1 MKALSIKQPFAT
13 LIMNGL
19 KDREHRTW
27 KTDFRGKFIVHSSK
41 IPDIKFMKQYGFN
54 KTALSN
60 GVLLGTIELYDVE
73 LYENGIKAFL
83 LRNPMEFNKSIP
95 YIGQLGFFEIDKS
108 ILLKYK
114 NGR

>member
-27 KTDFRGKFIVHSSK
+27 TTDFRGKFMIHSSK
-41 IPDIKFMKQYGFN
+41 IPDIKFMEEYGFN

-60 GVLLGTIELYDVE
+60 GVLLGVVELYDVE
-73 LYENGIKAFL
+73 IYKNEIKAFL
-83 LRNPMEFNKSIP
+83 LRNPIEFKEPIQ
-95 YIGQLGFFEIDKS
+95 YIGQLGFFEVDKS
-108 ILLKYK
+108 ILLKK
-114 NGR
+114 